1 MDQDQRA
8 GKLAHTLVT
17 YSLKVKPG
25 EKVLIETRGAD
36 LPFTADLIKE
46 VYAAGGLPFLSIK
59 YPYLEREIM
68 NGCTGEQMD
77 LLYRLEAD
85 RMHEMDCYIGIR
97 LPENAYEENGVPWP
111 RWNATT
117 TGTITSC

>member
-1 MDQDQRA
+1 MDQDQRV

-59 YPYLEREIM
+59 YPLSGKGNHERLHR
-68 NGCTGEQMD
+68 G
-77 LLYRLEAD
+77 AD
-85 RMHEMDCYIGIR
+85 GPA
-97 LPENAYEENGVPWP
+97 LPPGSRPYA
-111 RWNATT
+111 
-117 TGTITSC
+117 

>member
-68 NGCTGEQMD
+68 NGLHRG
-77 LLYRLEAD
+77 AD
-85 RMHEMDCYIGIR
+85 GPA
-97 LPENAYEENGVPWP
+97 LPPGSRPYA
-111 RWNATT
+111 
-117 TGTITSC
+117 

>member
-36 LPFTADLIKE
+36 LL
-46 VYAAGGLPFLSIK
+46 
-59 YPYLEREIM
+59 
-68 NGCTGEQMD
+68 
-77 LLYRLEAD
+77 
-85 RMHEMDCYIGIR
+85 
-97 LPENAYEENGVPWP
+97 
-111 RWNATT
+111 
-117 TGTITSC
+117 